1 MPVLP
6 HLLHRAASATSQ
18 DTRILD
24 SRQLRDAADSAAR
37 SVSRAARQLLRRVPH
52 LVPRQ
57 SDGNIVAIPTV
68 YQGLNS
74 GPNPGAVVGI
84 VLGSVAGFLLLLWLF
99 WSLSNGSGF
108 MRSSTYQEE
117 DVDVVRR
124 RSRSRRSSRRTEMAS
139 RSPVRRERV
148 IRQERIVRDVRP
160 PREQSRIRETVIV
173 DDMPRGERRVD
184 GDDIVEVI
192 EEHSSVGA
200 GRPPGRNS
208 KGRRSSGYRS
218 VDASSFARGD

>member
-6 HLLHRAASATSQ
+6 YRAVSASSQ

-24 SRQLRDAADSAAR
+24 SRQLLDVAHR
-37 SVSRAARQLLRRVPH
+37 SVQSLSHTASQLLRRIPR
-52 LVPRQ
+52 LQARQ
-57 SDGNIVAIPTV
+57 SDGNIKAIPTV

-74 GPNPGAVVGI
+74 GPAPGTVVGI
-84 VLGSVAGFLLLLWLF
+84 VLGSVAGFLLVLWLF

-108 MRSSTYQEE
+108 MRNSSYEEE
-117 DVDVVRR
+117 DVNVRR

-160 PREQSRIRETVIV
+160 PRQPSRIRETVIV
-173 DDMPRGERRVD
+173 EDMPRQERRVS
-184 GDDIVEVI
+184 GDDIIVVE
-192 EEHSSVGA
+192 EEHSSIAPA
-200 GRPPGRNS
+200 GRNKTR
-208 KGRRSSGYRS
+208 KSSGYR
-218 VDASSFARGD
+218 